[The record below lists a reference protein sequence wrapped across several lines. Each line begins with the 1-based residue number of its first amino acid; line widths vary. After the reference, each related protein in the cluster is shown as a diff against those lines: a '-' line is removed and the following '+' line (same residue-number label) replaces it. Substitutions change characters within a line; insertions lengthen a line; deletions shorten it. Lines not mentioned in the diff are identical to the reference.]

1 MKAIYPGSFDPI
13 TYGHVDIIER
23 ASEVFDELVI
33 VIMQNDDKHSL
44 FTEEERAEM
53 CRKSTAH
60 IKNVSVMIGNGLT
73 VDFAKKI
80 GATILVRGIRAGYL
94 LAEPTQRMLNA
105 LGAFSVRTDVPCPYG
120 NALLLSLDRAY
131 KRVTAPDPFLYHA
144 HRAKLLEEARAAIAG
159 DETAKNSFFQ
169 RLAIVIGP

>member
-80 GATILVRGIRAGYL
+80 GATILVRGIRAVTDYEYEMQ
-94 LAEPTQRMLNA
+94 LATANMALNGDIHTVFLVA
-105 LGAFSVRTDVPCPYG
+105 QPQFSF
-120 NALLLSLDRAY
+120 LSSS
-131 KRVTAPDPFLYHA
+131 
-144 HRAKLLEEARAAIAG
+144 
-159 DETAKNSFFQ
+159 TAKTIAKNKGDLRFFVPDCVAEE
-169 RLAIVIGP
+169 LVKKYEKGE

>member
-80 GATILVRGIRAGYL
+80 GATILVRGIRAVTDYEYEMQ
-94 LAEPTQRMLNA
+94 LATANMALNSEIHTVFLVA
-105 LGAFSVRTDVPCPYG
+105 QPQFSF
-120 NALLLSLDRAY
+120 LSSS
-131 KRVTAPDPFLYHA
+131 
-144 HRAKLLEEARAAIAG
+144 
-159 DETAKNSFFQ
+159 TAKTIAKNKGDLRFFVPDCVAEE
-169 RLAIVIGP
+169 LVKKYEKGE

>member
-33 VIMQNDDKHSL
+33 AIMQNDDKNAL

-60 IKNVSVMIGNGLT
+60 IKNVSVMIGSGLT
-73 VDFAKKI
+73 VNFAKKI
-80 GATILVRGIRAGYL
+80 GATILVRGIRAVTDYEYEMQ
-94 LAEPTQRMLNA
+94 LATANMA
-105 LGAFSVRTDVPCPYG
+105 LDSDIHTVFLVAQPQFSF
-120 NALLLSLDRAY
+120 LSSS
-131 KRVTAPDPFLYHA
+131 
-144 HRAKLLEEARAAIAG
+144 
-159 DETAKNSFFQ
+159 TAKTIAKNKGDLRFFVPDCVAEE
-169 RLAIVIGP
+169 LVKKYEKGE

>member
-33 VIMQNDDKHSL
+33 VIMQNDDKHAL

-60 IKNVSVMIGNGLT
+60 IKNVSVMIGSGLT

-80 GATILVRGIRAGYL
+80 GATILVRGIRAVTDYEYEMQ
-94 LAEPTQRMLNA
+94 LATANMALNSEIHTVFLVA
-105 LGAFSVRTDVPCPYG
+105 QPQFSF
-120 NALLLSLDRAY
+120 LSSS
-131 KRVTAPDPFLYHA
+131 
-144 HRAKLLEEARAAIAG
+144 
-159 DETAKNSFFQ
+159 TAKTIAKNKGDLRFFVPECVAEELEKKYQ
-169 RLAIVIGP
+169 EEQ

>member
-33 VIMQNDDKHSL
+33 VIMQNDDKNAL

-60 IKNVSVMIGNGLT
+60 IKNVSVMIGSGLT
-73 VDFAKKI
+73 VNFAKKI
-80 GATILVRGIRAGYL
+80 GATILVRGIRAVTDYEYEMQ
-94 LAEPTQRMLNA
+94 LATANMA
-105 LGAFSVRTDVPCPYG
+105 LDSDIHTVFLVAQPQFSF
-120 NALLLSLDRAY
+120 LSSS
-131 KRVTAPDPFLYHA
+131 
-144 HRAKLLEEARAAIAG
+144 
-159 DETAKNSFFQ
+159 TAKTIAKNKGDLRFFVPDCVAEE
-169 RLAIVIGP
+169 LVKKYEKGE